1 MTARVYVNLLEGI
14 SYIISCT
21 RKTMQHIGISP
32 FSDNPIPF
40 SKSCNWSPLT
50 CTIWSCDPPNL
61 TFHICSK
68 RNPCPMVKPYSL
80 VMKHV
85 RKIDI
90 WYIWYM
96 NIWYMVYGM
105 IVYDIWYMVFHISHI
120 IYHISM
126 IFQKCV
132 YHWFPKKAHVPLP
145 CWLTIAG
152 TKKNF
157 TVQHHRDSQPL
168 EPHCWTLPGRRS
180 PTWQVIFGD
189 GMGLM
194 GFRSVNIVVRWP
206 NYWNEPSTRMGFALW
221 QQIGGGCQGPSCTC
235 TELLQNTYFFPT
247 FPNPHVSNIKHKS
260 TPNEL
265 WVSLNI
271 CEYLLFI
278 FFVLFVWHDVA
289 IFYEKQCLDYPHP
302 DL

>member
-1 MTARVYVNLLEGI
+1 MVYG
-14 SYIISCT
+14 
-21 RKTMQHIGISP
+21 
-32 FSDNPIPF
+32 
-40 SKSCNWSPLT
+40 
-50 CTIWSCDPPNL
+50 
-61 TFHICSK
+61 
-68 RNPCPMVKPYSL
+68 
-80 VMKHV
+80 
-85 RKIDI
+85 I
-90 WYIWYM
+90 WYDS
-96 NIWYMVYGM
+96 IWYMVYG
-105 IVYDIWYMVFHISHI
+105 ISYITHHISYI
-120 IYHISM
+120 ND
-126 IFQKCV
+126 
-132 YHWFPKKAHVPLP
+132 FPKMCVPLIFP
-145 CWLTIAG
+145 RKLMFHCHAG
-152 TKKNF
+152 LPLLVPKKNF

-194 GFRSVNIVVRWP
+194 GFRSVDIVVRWP

-271 CEYLLFI
+271 CEYLFFI
-278 FFVLFVWHDVA
+278 FFVLFVCHDVA
-289 IFYEKQCLDYPHP
+289 IFLWETMFGLSPSRSLTMKIEGSALDTGLCHSFVLASWLLTGRSDFSEAPFIEFMT
-302 DL
+302 LSG